1 MQNVWGEKMKE
12 VLESLQVIDKNLDDC
27 RYFLSIHEDEE
38 LFNKLNEISKE
49 VKTLINKVN

>member
-38 LFNKLNEISKE
+38 LFNKLNEMSKE
-49 VKTLINKVN
+49 VKTLINKIN

>member
-1 MQNVWGEKMKE
+1 MKE
-12 VLESLQVIDKNLDDC
+12 LLESLQTIDTKLDDC

-49 VKTLINKVN
+49 VKTLLNKIN